1 MGFFSS
7 FSVEDIQPY
16 SRLIE
21 EAIAVRRHFDL
32 LKWLQGDVQ
41 HYLPHQIMV
50 AAWGDFH
57 LGLIHHDIVSAM
69 PGVRT
74 DQSSPETLNP
84 LLRWLFER
92 WIELG
97 KKPYALGAGEAGF
110 LLEDSGLQ
118 CALGDALQGMRSSL
132 VHGISDERGRHD
144 CLYVIFSA
152 NEDPSGSTCAAL
164 EILLPYPIARTGVIL
179 QIGQYKLLVADACAG
194 LHTLFTL
201 EALGLLY
208 LNLVRHDSLF
218 RNVTLAILI
227 VPISFTANVFR
238 VIVLTLITYHF
249 GDEAGQGFLHGFAG
263 MVLFLSALLLIM
275 GVDSLLQYGV
285 KIKTARSTSRGASA

>member
-16 SRLIE
+16 ARLIE

-74 DQSSPETLNP
+74 EQSSPETLVP
-84 LLRWLFER
+84 LLRGLFER

-118 CALGDALQGMRSSL
+118 CALGGALQGMRSSL

-144 CLYVIFSA
+144 CLYVIFSSR
-152 NEDPSGSTCAAL
+152 EDPSDSTCAAL
-164 EILLPYPIARTGVIL
+164 EILLPYLDVALRQVAHLPRQHSVKPVPQEPLKNGEEHGLSDREIEIMDWVKKGKTNHEIGSILDISAFTVKNHLQRIFKKLDAFNRT
-179 QIGQYKLLVADACAG
+179 QAVAKFAK
-194 LHTLFTL
+194 
-201 EALGLLY
+201 
-208 LNLVRHDSLF
+208 S
-218 RNVTLAILI
+218 
-227 VPISFTANVFR
+227 ANHV
-238 VIVLTLITYHF
+238 
-249 GDEAGQGFLHGFAG
+249 G
-263 MVLFLSALLLIM
+263 S
-275 GVDSLLQYGV
+275 
-285 KIKTARSTSRGASA
+285 